1 MALRELEE
9 SCSVIHNTVKDN
21 SSAKQQITAKLLT
34 MPPLNK
40 LHVMPPLNM
49 LHVMPPLNKL
59 HIMPLI
65 TMLNSKLR
73 TTPLWLDTRL
83 ITDGSS
89 NSKHKPMLM
98 PMLNIT
104 L

>member
-1 MALRELEE
+1 MALRDLEE
-9 SCSVIHNTVKDN
+9 SCSVIHNTVKEN
-21 SSAKQQITAKLLT
+21 SSAKQQITVKLLT

-40 LHVMPPLNM
+40 LHVMPPLNK
-49 LHVMPPLNKL
+49 LHVMP
-59 HIMPLI
+59 PLI

-83 ITDGSS
+83 ITDGSP